1 MQRAKRVEAGGRE
14 VTKRRT
20 GGGRRLWGVCE
31 AMWWEGVRVEEWRDK
46 EEGE

>member
-14 VTKRRT
+14 VTKRR
-20 GGGRRLWGVCE
+20 GGGALWGVCE

>member
-20 GGGRRLWGVCE
+20 GGEEGCGVC
-31 AMWWEGVRVEEWRDK
+31 VRQCGGR
-46 EEGE
+46 G